1 MTRCNSPCS
10 PMQKIHVLQL
20 QFENI
25 DAPITLHNGTAYAAI
40 PFAFSTGR
48 FLLVLLIAL
57 GLTACK
63 QFYRLGDPL
72 SGEKLEAQ
80 SGGADDPVRLPCLH
94 Q

>member
-1 MTRCNSPCS
+1 M
-10 PMQKIHVLQL
+10 LQL

-25 DAPITLHNGTAYAAI
+25 DAPITLHSGIAYAAI

-63 QFYRLGDPL
+63 QFSVWEIHYQAKTGSTIWR
-72 SGEKLEAQ
+72 
-80 SGGADDPVRLPCLH
+80 C
-94 Q
+94 